1 MPVTPE
7 QLQTF
12 KSVFGADIDEGTID
26 TFVGLHRTIV
36 GDEKTADA
44 LGIASKAAPPDP
56 APEASATTEKADADG
71 DGVEDAPTEEAE
83 TEVAG
88 EFIGDMSPDAFRALM
103 TEIITGA
110 MAGSATKAQVDPAV
124 VSALKA
130 EIEQVKSQVGKTD
143 PALLAKV
150 TTLETRL
157 KALVDDSTSKQVAAQ
172 IYDPTKDPNTITTSA
187 ALKAADPADNDVV
200 NWLLS

>member
-7 QLQTF
+7 QLATF
-12 KSVFGADIDEGTID
+12 KSVFGADIDESTID

-56 APEASATTEKADADG
+56 APEATATTEKADADG
-71 DGVEDAPTEEAE
+71 DGVDDAPADEGE

-88 EFIGDMSPDAFRALM
+88 EFIGDMSPDAFRALLR
-103 TEIITGA
+103 EEFAA
-110 MAGSATKAQVDPAV
+110 MAGSATKAQIDPTELT
-124 VSALKA
+124 ALKS
-130 EIEQVKSQVGKTD
+130 ELEQVKAQAGKTD

-157 KALVDDSTSKQVAAQ
+157 KALVDDSTSKQVAQQ
-172 IYDPTKDPNTITTSA
+172 IYDPTKDPNTITNST